1 MGEQYAIVSVDR
13 PDDAMW
19 EVIGGGIHEYN
30 IKQAGGS
37 QGQRICFALY
47 APDQTVAGGLIGET
61 HWGWFYIDLLFV
73 REDLRGQGYGHRLLT
88 LAEERARAC
97 GATHAY
103 LDTFSFQ
110 APEFYRHHGYEE
122 YGTLDDFP
130 PGHRRHWMR
139 KEL

>member
-1 MGEQYAIVSVDR
+1 MAEQYTIVSVER

-30 IKQAGGS
+30 TQQAGGS
-37 QGQRICFALY
+37 QGKMLCYVLT
-47 APDQTVAGGLIGET
+47 APEGGLAGGLIGET
-61 HWGWFYIDLLFV
+61 HWGWFYINLLFV
-73 REDLRGQGYGHRLLT
+73 REELRGQGYGHRLLT
-88 LAEERARAC
+88 LAEDEARGR

-110 APEFYRHHGYEE
+110 APEFYRRHGYEV

-130 PGHRRHWMR
+130 PGHRRYWMR